1 MSYTPNPPFTVVIPA
16 RMNSSRLQQ
25 KPLADINGSPM
36 IVHTIRRAKESGASA
51 VIVAT
56 DSEII
61 MDIAVRMGVGA
72 VITSA
77 SCNSGT
83 DRIAEALA
91 RLKVPEDEII
101 VNLQGDEPMFPG
113 VHLAQLADTLAYTGV
128 EMATI
133 AVEDL
138 TPAQLADPNVVKVV
152 SDNFDNGIYFSRAGV
167 PFSRD
172 GQMIDDPT
180 MRRYFLRHV
189 GVYAYRAGF
198 LMDFVKWGI
207 SPLEYTE
214 KLEQLRVLWNGGR
227 IQLLRLQEL
236 DAQGVD
242 TPADLAVV
250 RRLMREKHLQQW
262 PISTM

>member
-1 MSYTPNPPFTVVIPA
+1 MSYTPNQAFTVVIPA
-16 RMNSSRLQQ
+16 RLDSSRLRH
-25 KPLADINGSPM
+25 KLLADVNGTPL
-36 IVHTIRRAKESGASA
+36 IAHTIRRAKESGATA

-56 DSEII
+56 DSEVIR
-61 MDIAVRMGVGA
+61 DIAASMGVGA
-72 VITSA
+72 VLTS
-77 SCNSGT
+77 SCCNSGT
-83 DRIAEALA
+83 DRIAAALVC
-91 RLKVPEDEII
+91 LSVPHDEII

-113 VHLAQLADTLAYTGV
+113 VHLAALADTLAYTGV

-138 TPAQLADPNVVKVV
+138 TPGQLTDPNVVKVV
-152 SDNFDNGIYFSRAGV
+152 SDNFDNGIYFSRASV

-172 GQMIDDPT
+172 GHMIDDPT

-198 LMDFVKWGI
+198 LMDFVTWGI

-227 IQLLRLQEL
+227 IQLLRLHQL

-242 TPADLAVV
+242 TQEDLEDV
-250 RRLMREKHLQQW
+250 RRLLR
-262 PISTM
+262 

>member
-1 MSYTPNPPFTVVIPA
+1 MSYTPNPAFTVVIPA
-16 RMNSSRLQQ
+16 RLNSSRLPH
-25 KPLADINGSPM
+25 KPLADIHGSPM
-36 IVHTIRRAKESGASA
+36 ITHTIRRAKESGANA

-56 DSEII
+56 DSEAIR
-61 MDIAVRMGVGA
+61 DIAVRMGVGA
-72 VITSA
+72 VLTPVG
-77 SCNSGT
+77 CDSGT
-83 DRIAEALA
+83 DRIAVALA
-91 RLKVPEDEII
+91 QLSVPQDEIV

-113 VHLAQLADTLAYTGV
+113 VHLAALADTLAYTGV

-152 SDNFDNGIYFSRAGV
+152 ADNFDNGLYFSRAGV

-198 LMDFVKWGI
+198 VMDFVKWGI

-227 IQLLRLQEL
+227 IQLLRLQQL

-242 TPADLAVV
+242 TPEDLAEV
-250 RRLMREKHLQQW
+250 RRLMREKN
-262 PISTM
+262 MF